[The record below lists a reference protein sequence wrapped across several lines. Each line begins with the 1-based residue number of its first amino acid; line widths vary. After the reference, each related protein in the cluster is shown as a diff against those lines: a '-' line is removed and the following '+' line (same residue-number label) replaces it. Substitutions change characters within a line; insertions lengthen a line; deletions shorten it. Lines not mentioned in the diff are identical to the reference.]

1 MVKPITWLGNAK
13 EILSDFPGDV
23 RTDIGHQLW
32 LVQEGEPPSDWK
44 PMATVGAGVVELR
57 LHHDKEYRVMYV
69 AKFVEAIYV
78 IHAFA
83 KKTERTSP
91 KDIKLAEQRYKEL
104 LASRK

>member
-13 EILSDFPGDV
+13 EIVSNFPGDV

-44 PMATVGAGVVELR
+44 PMATAGAGVIELR
-57 LHHDKEYRVMYV
+57 LHHDNEYRVLYV